1 MSSSRSSGFWVLD
14 DADDRRPM
22 GCRWCP
28 ARNRRGEPGGGSK
41 LDFRANLA
49 RLTPI
54 VGQIFLVHAVY
65 IVLVILWFSALCLLF
80 AARLASG
87 DPVARF
93 LTGGLAAFWG
103 LRAIIQLTVYDK
115 KVRKDHRLQDVA
127 FLAACALL
135 TGIFLAAA
143 LH

>member
-1 MSSSRSSGFWVLD
+1 MTPMIAAIWAAGGIQLVIAAANVEVARQLD
-14 DADDRRPM
+14 Y
-22 GCRWCP
+22 
-28 ARNRRGEPGGGSK
+28 
-41 LDFRANLA
+41 RANLS
-49 RLTPI
+49 RLTPM
-54 VGQIFLVHAVY
+54 VGQVFLVHAVY
-65 IVLVILWFSALCLLF
+65 IVLLILWFSALCLLF

-87 DPVARF
+87 DPLARF

>member
-1 MSSSRSSGFWVLD
+1 MTPLVAAIWVAGGVQL
-14 DADDRRPM
+14 AIAAANLEV
-22 GCRWCP
+22 
-28 ARNRRGEPGGGSK
+28 ART
-41 LDFRANLA
+41 LDFKANLTS
-49 RLTPI
+49 LTPI
-54 VGQIFLVHAVY
+54 VGQIFAVHAVY

-80 AARLASG
+80 ATRLADG

-93 LTGGLAAFWG
+93 LTAGLATFWG

-115 KVRKDHRLQDVA
+115 QVRKEHRLQDVA

-135 TGIFLAAA
+135 TGIFLTAA

>member
-1 MSSSRSSGFWVLD
+1 M
-14 DADDRRPM
+14 RPM
-22 GCRWCP
+22 IVAIWVAGAVQLAIAAANLEV
-28 ARNRRGEPGGGSK
+28 ARQ
-41 LDFRANLA
+41 LDYRANLA

-54 VGQIFLVHAVY
+54 VGQVFLAHAVY
-65 IVLVILWFSALCLLF
+65 IVLVILWFGALCLIF
-80 AARLASG
+80 ARELASG
-87 DPVARF
+87 DPLARF

-103 LRAIIQLTVYDK
+103 LRAIIQLTFYDRQ
-115 KVRKDHRLQDVA
+115 VRKHHRLQDVA

>member
-1 MSSSRSSGFWVLD
+1 MTRMIAAIWAAGGIQLVIAAANLEVARQLD
-14 DADDRRPM
+14 Y
-22 GCRWCP
+22 
-28 ARNRRGEPGGGSK
+28 
-41 LDFRANLA
+41 RANLS
-49 RLTPI
+49 RLTPM
-54 VGQIFLVHAVY
+54 VGQVFLVHAVY
-65 IVLVILWFSALCLLF
+65 IVLLILWFSALCLLF

-87 DPVARF
+87 DPLARF

-103 LRAIIQLTVYDK
+103 LRAIIQMIFYDK

>member
-1 MSSSRSSGFWVLD
+1 MTSLVAAIWVAGGVQL
-14 DADDRRPM
+14 AIAAANLVV
-22 GCRWCP
+22 
-28 ARNRRGEPGGGSK
+28 ARK

-54 VGQIFLVHAVY
+54 VSQIFLVHAVY
-65 IVLVILWFSALCLLF
+65 IVLVIVWFSALCLIF
-80 AARLASG
+80 AAQLASG
-87 DPVARF
+87 DPLARF

-115 KVRKDHRLQDVA
+115 KVRKDNWLQDVA

-135 TGIFLAAA
+135 TGIFLVAA